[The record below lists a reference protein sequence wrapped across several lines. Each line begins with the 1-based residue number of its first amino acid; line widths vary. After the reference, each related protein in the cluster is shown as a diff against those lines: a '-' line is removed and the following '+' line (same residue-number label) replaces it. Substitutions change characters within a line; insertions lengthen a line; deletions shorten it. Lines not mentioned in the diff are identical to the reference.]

1 MKIFRNIL
9 YITIIICITC
19 IMTILVTISTF
30 ITIVIFFYCIMII
43 VVTISTIIAIVI
55 TTIILTKT

>member
-9 YITIIICITC
+9 YNIIVIFITC
-19 IMTILVTISTF
+19 IMAILITISAF

>member
-9 YITIIICITC
+9 CISIVIFITC

-30 ITIVIFFYCIMII
+30 ITIFFYCIMII
-43 VVTISTIIAIVI
+43 VVTISTTIAIVI

>member
-1 MKIFRNIL
+1 MKIFRYILCNI
-9 YITIIICITC
+9 IVIFITC
-19 IMTILVTISTF
+19 IMIILVTNSTF

-43 VVTISTIIAIVI
+43 VVTIGTIIAIVI

>member
-1 MKIFRNIL
+1 MTIFSNIL
-9 YITIIICITC
+9 YNVIVIFITC
-19 IMTILVTISTF
+19 IMTILFTTGTF

-55 TTIILTKT
+55 NGIILTKT

>member
-9 YITIIICITC
+9 CNSIILTC
-19 IMTILVTISTF
+19 MMTILVTISTF
-30 ITIVIFFYCIMII
+30 INIAIFFYCIMII

-55 TTIILTKT
+55 TAIILTKT

>member
-9 YITIIICITC
+9 C
-19 IMTILVTISTF
+19 
-30 ITIVIFFYCIMII
+30 ITIVIFITCIMIILVTTSTIITIVIFIYCVMII

>member
-1 MKIFRNIL
+1 MTIFSNIL
-9 YITIIICITC
+9 YNVIVIFITC
-19 IMTILVTISTF
+19 IMTIGTF

-55 TTIILTKT
+55 TGIILTKT